1 MGNLRASALGSTAL
15 AGTIDEIGAVADG
28 QYGAAERAC
37 RLSDEVFERSIAGGL
52 YRQIVPDGSG
62 HADDLVE
69 WFDNGM
75 RASFW
80 DGSFGWVIAQGA
92 YMTSAVH
99 VGAPELA
106 TRLEENGGFP
116 IAATNAGV
124 LDGRPV
130 GDGRYSLS
138 GSVPF
143 NSGCDG
149 AAGLMVQFAMADR
162 RPGKAALR
170 LGYAPADEW
179 KIVRDWD
186 VTGLR
191 GTGSHS
197 TAADGVV
204 VGPADMINQ
213 FGPAEVDGPTRVLAM
228 GDNGS
233 WPIAVAV
240 AATQLGVAR
249 RALDEA
255 YVVAKAKKAPP
266 LFDLLDDRPT
276 VRRDLMEAEG
286 RWHQAVSSVR
296 AALADAWETGL
307 ADDDLSDEQR
317 ATLSTSAHLANRDS
331 AEIVD
336 VVARV
341 VGTSSLRSDHPIARC
356 SRDVRPL
363 LGHIAANDAVLGF
376 AAARRRGEDPRNI
389 IV

>member
-1 MGNLRASALGSTAL
+1 MGNLQASRLGATAL
-15 AGTIDEIGAVADG
+15 ADPIDDIGALADH
-28 QYGAAERAC
+28 QYRQAEATC
-37 RLSDEVFERSIAGGL
+37 RLSDEVYDRSIADGL

-62 HADDLVE
+62 TADDLVE
-69 WFDNGM
+69 WFDNSV
-75 RASFW
+75 RAAFW

-92 YMTSAVH
+92 YVTAAIH
-99 VGAPELA
+99 VASPDLA
-106 TRLEENGGFP
+106 ARLEEHDGFP
-116 IAATNAGV
+116 VAATNAGV

-130 GDGRYSLS
+130 GDGKYSLK

-149 AAGLMVQFAMADR
+149 AAGMMVQFAMSDR
-162 RPGKAALR
+162 RPGRSALR
-170 LGYAPADEW
+170 MAYAPADQW

-197 TAADGVV
+197 MVADGLIVDL
-204 VGPADMINQ
+204 ADVINQ
-213 FGPAEVDGPTRVLAM
+213 FGPAEVEGPTRVLAM
-228 GDNGS
+228 GENGS
-233 WPIAVAV
+233 WPIAAAV
-240 AATQLGVAR
+240 AATQLGIAR

-255 YVVAKAKKAPP
+255 YVVAKTKKAPP

-286 RWHQAVSSVR
+286 RWHQAISSVR

-307 ADDDLSDEQR
+307 DDETLSDAQR
-317 ATLSTSAHLANRDS
+317 ATLSTATYLANRDS

-336 VVARV
+336 RVARV

-363 LGHIAANDAVLGF
+363 LGHVASNDAVLGF
-376 AAARRRGEDPRNI
+376 AAARWREEDPRNI